1 MMVKMV
7 IDITVMII
15 TIISMRY
22 TLELIDV
29 RWNNDYDIAA
39 VDDDENDD
47 YDDDDDDES
56 PPIRHTVEE
65 RPESCIAASIVVQ
78 LVVSLRQPHRDH
90 LHDDDDEDDGDGVY
104 GGGGGNEKD
113 NDLSLATFI
122 MLSGTNLSINW

>member
-1 MMVKMV
+1 MVKMV
-7 IDITVMII
+7 MDITVMII

-29 RWNNDYDIAA
+29 RWNIDYDDDAA

-47 YDDDDDDES
+47 YDHDHDDDS

-78 LVVSLRQPHRDH
+78 LVVSLCQPHRDH

-104 GGGGGNEKD
+104 GGGGNEKD